1 MQRSLNFLDLYFYSI
16 FLGFEAIGRGLIT
29 KESIKRILC
38 PMDPSRFYELPRVG
52 NAMELKGRQ
61 RVLDLSSPKLLVCF
75 LAQQYPV
82 IDFYAIEKSEE
93 ELQAWQEIAPKLKN
107 LFLSKDDATKLSF
120 PNGYFDKVYSVSV
133 IEHINLKR
141 ANGDSKAIKE
151 VDRVLKRGGR
161 FIFTTMIS
169 NSFRNEYRDRDI
181 YSDKGN
187 KEKKTFFCRV
197 YDYKNLRKR
206 VLEIKNFRVLKEE
219 VCNYR
224 FPVYESIFNKLVPYS
239 VIYGFLHVIIAPLMI
254 KTEKNMKKINKRA
267 EYFAVLEKRS

>member
-1 MQRSLNFLDLYFYSI
+1 
-16 FLGFEAIGRGLIT
+16 
-29 KESIKRILC
+29 
-38 PMDPSRFYELPRVG
+38 
-52 NAMELKGRQ
+52 MELKGRQ